1 MVNHAFDSDNRIATQ
16 EWMDNR
22 MYLVTRAENMLRGL
36 PFSKSEPLPLIF
48 LFNFKLCS
56 LTQYSLHFSLQ
67 STDR

>member
-48 LFNFKLCS
+48 LFTFKLCVP
-56 LTQYSLHFSLQ
+56 FSVF
-67 STDR
+67 SPFFATVD